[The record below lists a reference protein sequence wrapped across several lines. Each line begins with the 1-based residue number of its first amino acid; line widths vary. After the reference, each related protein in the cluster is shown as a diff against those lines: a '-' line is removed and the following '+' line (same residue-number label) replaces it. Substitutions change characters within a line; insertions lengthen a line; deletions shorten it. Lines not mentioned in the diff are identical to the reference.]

1 MQLMLAGPYI
11 EVFLQGGR
19 IAFVVAPDYDPTM
32 TAVRLFNGFRCPAG
46 TEPSTSGCLPPP
58 PKPRCTYHP
67 DKQLYDPGSKHT
79 LAPVAAAD
87 EAACCVK
94 CMESEVC
101 YGAELYGGS
110 CYLKTAKL
118 PLVNQ
123 TPPKGVALVACVK
136 NQSLGHAY
144 IGNEKQTAV
153 PSPKLVANV
162 TAHGMACGWRVDL
175 PKPRE

>member
-1 MQLMLAGPYI
+1 MFLM
-11 EVFLQGGR
+11 GGR

-32 TAVRLFNGFRCPAG
+32 TDVRLFNGFRCPIG
-46 TEPSTSGCLPPP
+46 TEPTTSGCRPPP
-58 PKPRCTYHP
+58 PKPRCIYYA

-79 LAPVAAAD
+79 LAPVAAMD

-94 CMESEVC
+94 CMESVAC

-123 TPPKGVALVACVK
+123 TPPKGIPLIACIK
-136 NQSLGHAY
+136 NQSLGHVHAE
-144 IGNEKQTAV
+144 GEHTPGALL
-153 PSPKLVANV
+153 SAKLVANV
-162 TAHGMACGWRVDL
+162 TAHGMACGWRTDL
-175 PKPRE
+175 PKPRN